1 MTRRWRPQDSLARS
15 LRLQALALLAALLVP
30 LGLILL
36 VLLPNF
42 MNGKFVAIE
51 REQVQQFSDIARTN
65 LQTEQ
70 SRVGLFVLNFSLWSE
85 TFDYA
90 AGRNPRYLSA
100 NLVPGT
106 FIGGKVDY
114 WGVTAPGG
122 RLLSAATLSG
132 NRVVDARGIVQ
143 DFLRALPTPL
153 PDDGASGVVRRGPL
167 AYIVAARPITRD
179 DGTGRGGTMLL
190 ARTLTP
196 QVLRDITYQGR
207 VFTAALH
214 LDPVPATQVD
224 FLDGRVRAISPLTA
238 PSGPSQLALELSIPR
253 AVHAAGLL
261 GAQQLRLIM
270 LLTTL
275 AAVASFTLFL
285 NRRVLNVLEGYK
297 RDTQRITRD
306 PTHRLDA
313 RDRSELGVLARTIN
327 GLLDHLNMREQQLRE
342 RSQRDELTGAF
353 TRSGLLERLAH
364 TPVRSVLILEVPRL
378 QELSGLYGSGTVDTL
393 LRELAG
399 RLHEFGP
406 QHLVA
411 RLSSSGLALITT
423 GADSPDPAGILRELE
438 RPMTLNDNDV
448 PLKFTAGYVESPYA
462 VPTATLLRQ
471 ASIALQ
477 HALDEREHIGIFNED
492 MLRRSQYGH
501 LLEASLQ
508 GAEQRGELS
517 LLYQPIQDLR
527 TGRWVALEA
536 LMRWTHPSLGSV
548 PPGTFIPVAER
559 AGLIT
564 ALGDWALRR
573 ALQDA
578 RTAQHIAP
586 LRVNVNVSPIQLLSP
601 DFAQRVL
608 DILREQDAPASTLT
622 LEVTESSVMQNV
634 DLACRHLER
643 LREAGIHIALDDFGS
658 GHSSLGLLADLP
670 FDTVKLDRS
679 FLRDSARGG
688 TRGAL
693 LGSSVRLAHDLGL
706 RTVAEGV
713 EDEDMLQLLTH
724 YDCDAAQGY
733 HIARPERLEEVLGRL
748 QALRPR

>member
-1 MTRRWRPQDSLARS
+1 MTRRWRQDALAHS
-15 LRLQALALLAALLVP
+15 LRLQLLALLAALLIP
-30 LGLILL
+30 LAVILL
-36 VLLPNF
+36 ILLPNF
-42 MNGKFVAIE
+42 MNGKFVRIE
-51 REQVQQFSDIARTN
+51 REQVQQFSDIARAN

-70 SRVGLFVLNFSLWSE
+70 RRVSLFVLNFSLWTE

-114 WGVTAPGG
+114 WGVTDPAG
-122 RLLSAATLSG
+122 RILSAATLRG
-132 NRVVDARGIVQ
+132 TQIVDARPVVQ
-143 DFLRALPTPL
+143 DFLRGLPSPL
-153 PDDGASGVVRRGPL
+153 PDDGANGVVRRGQL

-179 DGTGRGGTMLL
+179 DGTGRGGVMLL

-196 QVLRDITYQGR
+196 QVLSEITYQDSI
-207 VFTAALH
+207 FTASLK
-214 LDPVPATQVD
+214 LEPVPSTEVD
-224 FLDGRVRAISPLTA
+224 FLSGRVRAVSPVAA
-238 PSGPSQLALELSIPR
+238 PSGPPQLALELSIPR
-253 AVHAAGLL
+253 AVHAAGLQ

-275 AAVASFTLFL
+275 AAAASLTLFL
-285 NRRVLNVLEGYK
+285 NRRVLRVVEGYK

-306 PTHRLDA
+306 PTHRLDS

-327 GLLDHLNMREQQLRE
+327 GLLDHLQAREHELRE

-353 TRSGLLERLAH
+353 TRSGLIERLAH
-364 TPVRSVLILEVPRL
+364 APVRSVLILEVPRL
-378 QELSGLYGSGTVDTL
+378 QELSGLYGSGTVDAL

-399 RLHEFGP
+399 RLNEFGA
-406 QHLVA
+406 QHVVA

-423 GADSPDPAGILRELE
+423 GEDSPDPVQILRELE
-438 RPMTLNDNDV
+438 RPMTLNDNEI
-448 PLKFTAGYVESPYA
+448 PLKFTAGFVESPYA

-471 ASIALQ
+471 ANIALQ
-477 HALDEREHIGIFNED
+477 HALDEREHIGVFNED

-501 LLEASLQ
+501 MLEASLQ
-508 GAEQRGELS
+508 GAEARGELS
-517 LLYQPIQDLR
+517 LLYQPVQDLR
-527 TGRWVALEA
+527 TGQWVAMEA
-536 LMRWTHPSLGSV
+536 LMRWTHPTLGSV

-559 AGLIT
+559 AGLIA

-573 ALQDA
+573 ALLDA
-578 RTAQHIAP
+578 RAAQHIAP

-608 DILREQDAPASTLT
+608 NTLTELNAPASILT

-634 DLACRHLER
+634 ELACRHLEQ
-643 LREAGIHIALDDFGS
+643 LRATGIHIALDDFGS

-688 TRGAL
+688 PRGAL
-693 LGSSVRLAHDLGL
+693 LGSSIRLAHDLGL
-706 RTVAEGV
+706 HTVAEGV
-713 EDEDMLQLLTH
+713 EDEEMLRLLVQL
-724 YDCDAAQGY
+724 DCDAAQGY
-733 HIARPERLEEVLGRL
+733 HIARPERLEELLGRL
-748 QALRPR
+748 QALLGH